1 MIGRMLLDGIGVM
14 PNAEEASGW
23 FLDAAEKGDADGQRE
38 LGLLYAEGRGLQ
50 RNLDTARQWME
61 KAAAQGDE
69 EAFEWIKMADAESI
83 STPSPALVPEPA

>member
-1 MIGRMLLDGIGVM
+1 
-14 PNAEEASGW
+14 
-23 FLDAAEKGDADGQRE
+23 
-38 LGLLYAEGRGLQ
+38 LQ